1 MTRDT
6 ERAKESIESTGTGAP
21 AVIACIIVVPTRAE
35 TLASVF
41 QELIQTFSPPG
52 RDSNTSREQ
61 PTSWAESPDKWL
73 SHAEAAKYL
82 GLSQSTLYHHAGRAR
97 LESRKFCGRLQYRI
111 ASLDRF
117 KNQTLRPVRS
127 SSQGRP

>member
-1 MTRDT
+1 MSRDT
-6 ERAKESIESTGTGAP
+6 ERAKESIESTGAGAP
-21 AVIACIIVVPTRAE
+21 AVIACIIVVPTQAE
-35 TLASVF
+35 TISSVF
-41 QELIQTFSPPG
+41 QELMRTLSSPG
-52 RDSNTSREQ
+52 RDSNTARQDTTSRV
-61 PTSWAESPDKWL
+61 ESPDTWL